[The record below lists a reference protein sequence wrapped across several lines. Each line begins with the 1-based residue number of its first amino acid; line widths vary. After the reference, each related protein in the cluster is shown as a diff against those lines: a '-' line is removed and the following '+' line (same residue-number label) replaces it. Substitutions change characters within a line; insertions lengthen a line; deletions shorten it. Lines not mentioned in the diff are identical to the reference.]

1 MSFSAGKIS
10 RRSWSVV
17 ALIALCVFGLSLVTG
32 CGKGGGKT
40 PEKTVEKFFKA
51 TKGKDLDGILACFAP
66 DVREVFEEM
75 MEIQGEEKMQAQL
88 ARGDE
93 KIGDLKILDTKIN
106 GDWATVK
113 TSVMVNGKKEESDVQ
128 VHKIDGVWYVDMR
141 EEEKKGMKEALK
153 MMKDPKMKK
162 MMEEMRRNM
171 PTPPTE

>member
-1 MSFSAGKIS
+1 MKFSRSKLS
-10 RRSWSVV
+10 RQ
-17 ALIALCVFGLSLVTG
+17 SLVVMVLLTGFMALLMLMSG

-75 MEIQGEEKMQAQL
+75 MEIQGEEKMQEQL

-93 KIGDLKILDTKIN
+93 KIGDLKILDTKID

-153 MMKDPKMKK
+153 MM
-162 MMEEMRRNM
+162 
-171 PTPPTE
+171 